1 MPAPATGLGGI
12 FGGLGNFLSGTG
24 GDILGAG
31 LGIDAFNDLK
41 DRGKQAETAAGK
53 LGKQAQKDSQFKPFT
68 VSTGFGSI
76 STDPLG
82 TGGYT
87 TTLSPAQQ
95 QQQQAL
101 QGITGGLIS
110 GMGGMGGL
118 PFMGDMG
125 NGPAGGYASNRPPTE
140 SQPMFSSADI
150 GLNGKPSVDN
160 SGKYINSLTGEIVEG
175 GPANGGSFF
184 NAGGQNPAQLV
195 VGGGSGGQNP
205 APSMPMSDQ
214 AGIESQAF
222 GGVRGLLAQAQNG
235 IAGREQSIY
244 DRIRATQL
252 PEEQRQQLGL
262 DQKLA
267 SQGRTGLR
275 TAMFGGSPE
284 QFAMEQAR
292 AEAMNNASLASI
304 GQAGTQRTQDL
315 EAASSMF
322 GLGSKAQQN
331 PYAIEGLQQGLT
343 GGNLGNIA
351 SSMGLQ
357 YMPEQQLLATLNPG
371 INLSDIQNTGARFGA
386 NLYGEATAAGI
397 EARLA
402 ADAKRAE
409 GLAGMYNAL
418 LNSEP
423 NAGASENSEGGFFN
437 WLNNNLFG

>member
-1 MPAPATGLGGI
+1 MAPSYNSTGAGAAVNAATGAVGTGLGSI

-41 DRGKQAETAAGK
+41 DRGKQAETDAAL

-68 VSTGFGSI
+68 VSTGFGNI

-140 SQPMFSSADI
+140 SQPMMFGGTGDTSDQYTT
-150 GLNGKPSVDN
+150 G
-160 SGKYINSLTGEIVEG
+160 LTGE
-175 GPANGGSFF
+175 N
-184 NAGGQNPAQLV
+184 
-195 VGGGSGGQNP
+195 VGGGAGVPNP
-205 APSMPMSDQ
+205 APYMPQVDQ

-222 GGVRGLLAQAQNG
+222 GGVKGLLSQAQNG

-315 EAASSMF
+315 AAASSMF
-322 GLGSKAQQN
+322 GLGSQAQQN
-331 PYAIEGLQQGLT
+331 PYAIQGLQQGLT

-357 YMPEQQLLATLNPG
+357 YMPEQQLLATLNPS
-371 INLSDIQNTGARFGA
+371 INLSEIQNTGARFGA

-423 NAGASENSEGGFFN
+423 NAGNDGDEGGFFN
-437 WLNNNLFG
+437 WLNNNLFS

>member
-1 MPAPATGLGGI
+1 MPATGLGSI

-41 DRGKQAETAAGK
+41 DRGKQAETDAAL

-68 VSTGFGSI
+68 VSTGFGNI

-118 PFMGDMG
+118 PFMGDIG
-125 NGPAGGYASNRPPTE
+125 NGPAGGSASNRPPTE
-140 SQPMFSSADI
+140 YQPMMFGGTGDTSDQYTT
-150 GLNGKPSVDN
+150 G
-160 SGKYINSLTGEIVEG
+160 LTGETG
-175 GPANGGSFF
+175 
-184 NAGGQNPAQLV
+184 PAQLV

-222 GGVRGLLAQAQNG
+222 GGVKGLLSQAQNG

-331 PYAIEGLQQGLT
+331 PYAIQGLQQGLT

-371 INLSDIQNTGARFGA
+371 INLSEIQNTGARFGA

-423 NAGASENSEGGFFN
+423 NAGAGGDDEGGFFN
-437 WLNNNLFG
+437 WLNNNLFS